1 MRWKKSLRVPKGG
14 KARFHERERE
24 RERAPIRGEYFKLKI
39 IRTKLTI
46 IIM

>member
-24 RERAPIRGEYFKLKI
+24 RAPIRGEYFKLKI
-39 IRTKLTI
+39 IGTKLTI
-46 IIM
+46 IKM